1 MTTVPP
7 TRDDYWMAARRP
19 LAGLLFVLPMLMAYE
34 LGVIWFRA
42 DVSSVRTG
50 ADAWMQ
56 AWMMDFGW
64 QVPVF
69 LPLLTIGILLM
80 WHRARGDAWRCR
92 GETLI
97 AMAAESTF
105 LAFLLAA
112 SGHLLKSLV
121 PAALAAPPQ
130 TLVRSISFIGAG
142 LYEEVLFRLILVP
155 LLYLAFR
162 TIRLERTTAWIGSI
176 LLVSL
181 TFATCHYLQPSEASA
196 PANLATA
203 ISHVAAHSDLW
214 FGFLFRMLAGVF
226 FSVVFLVRGFGIAV
240 GAHVLYD
247 LLAGVLLVA
256 AR

>member
-19 LAGLLFVLPMLMAYE
+19 LAGLLFVLPLLLAYE

-42 DVSSVRTG
+42 DVASVRTG

-64 QVPVF
+64 QIPVF

-97 AMAAESTF
+97 AMGAESTF

-112 SGHLLKSLV
+112 SGHLLKSIV
-121 PAALAAPPQ
+121 PAALSAPPQ

-155 LLYLAFR
+155 VLYLALRSVRFE
-162 TIRLERTTAWIGSI
+162 RLTAWGGSI

-181 TFATCHYLQPSEASA
+181 TFATCHYLDAGEGSA
-196 PANLATA
+196 PRNMATA
-203 ISHVAAHSDLW
+203 MTHVAAHSELW
-214 FGFLFRMLAGVF
+214 FGFLFRLLAGVF

-240 GAHVLYD
+240 GSHVLYD
-247 LLAGVLLVA
+247 LLAGVLLAA